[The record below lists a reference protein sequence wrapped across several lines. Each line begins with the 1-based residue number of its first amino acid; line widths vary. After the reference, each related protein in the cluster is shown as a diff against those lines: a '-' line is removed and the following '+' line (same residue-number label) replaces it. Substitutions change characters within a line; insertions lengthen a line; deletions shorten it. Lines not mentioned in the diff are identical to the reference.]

1 MAKKK
6 NSSKDVMLPHSDA
19 KVTFYEK
26 YLERYLAIMSVSRW
40 QNRINIF
47 DVFCGR
53 GVYKDGGLGSPIRA
67 VQVIKKTK
75 IEHPSN
81 TRFHLYLNDLDTHHT
96 ENVKLYLD
104 ANIPDH
110 RQYVEIHYSN
120 VDAEGLLDHLC
131 RLLPSTPKDV
141 RNLLFI
147 DPYGYKSIHKD
158 TLDRLMSNGRTEIL
172 LFLPVS
178 FMHRF
183 THVAF
188 DERCLKGTEP
198 LRAFISDFFPE
209 DHPVRSDE
217 PMDVQQYIS
226 ELNTA
231 FSYNGK
237 YYTACYEIQRD
248 KKNYFA
254 LFFICSNLL
263 GFEKVVEVKWAL
275 DDAYGKGF
283 RLDNNVGMFPELV
296 EFFKQEREEERVEM
310 MRVALLNQLQKGPL
324 NNGDIYK
331 YTLRLGYL
339 PTVANKALKHLQKD
353 NLIEV
358 KPIGFNRKVR
368 KGAFYLNYK
377 DYKESLIEVD
387 LKHYENN

>member
-96 ENVKLYLD
+96 ENVKQYLD

>member
-6 NSSKDVMLPHSDA
+6 KSSKDVMLPHSDA

-26 YLERYLAIMSVSRW
+26 YLERYLAIMSVSKW
-40 QNRINIF
+40 QSRINIF

-53 GVYKDGGLGSPIRA
+53 GVYADGGLGSPIRA

-75 IEHPSN
+75 TEHPSD
-81 TRFHLYLNDLDTHHT
+81 TIFHLYLNDLDTRHT
-96 ENVKLYLD
+96 ENVKQYLD
-104 ANIPDH
+104 KNIPDH

-120 VDAEGLLDHLC
+120 VDAEGLLDRLC
-131 RLLPSTPKDV
+131 RMLAGTPKEV

-158 TLDRLMSNGRTEIL
+158 TLDRLMNNFRTEIL

-188 DERCLKGTEP
+188 DEKRVSGTVP

-217 PMDVQQYIS
+217 PMDVRQYIS
-226 ELNTA
+226 ELNNA

-237 YYTACYEIQRD
+237 YYTASYEIQRD
-248 KKNYFA
+248 NKNYFA

-275 DDAYGKGF
+275 DDDYGKGF
-283 RLDNNVGMFPELV
+283 RQEDNVTMFPEFV
-296 EFFKQEREEERVEM
+296 EQFKQHRESERVEM
-310 MRVALLNQLQKGPL
+310 MRVALLNRLQMKGMC
-324 NNGDIYK
+324 NGEIYE
-331 YTLRLGYL
+331 YTLRMGYR
-339 PTVANKALKHLQKD
+339 PTVAVAALKQLQND
-353 NLIEV
+353 NMIEV
-358 KPIGFNRKVR
+358 RSIGFKKVR
-368 KGAFYLNYK
+368 KGAFYLNYTYYK
-377 DYKESLIEVD
+377 DPVIEVG
-387 LKHYENN
+387 LKYYENN

>member
-53 GVYKDGGLGSPIRA
+53 GVHKDGGLGSPIRA

-96 ENVKLYLD
+96 ENVKQYLD

-254 LFFICSNLL
+254 LFFISCNILY
-263 GFEKVVEVKWAL
+263 FKV
-275 DDAYGKGF
+275 YFG
-283 RLDNNVGMFPELV
+283 
-296 EFFKQEREEERVEM
+296 
-310 MRVALLNQLQKGPL
+310 
-324 NNGDIYK
+324 
-331 YTLRLGYL
+331 
-339 PTVANKALKHLQKD
+339 
-353 NLIEV
+353 
-358 KPIGFNRKVR
+358 
-368 KGAFYLNYK
+368 
-377 DYKESLIEVD
+377 
-387 LKHYENN
+387 